1 MTRSEPR
8 GARII
13 RRYGNRKLYDP
24 SARRYVTLAELSQLV
39 ARGHDVRVLDQK
51 DGSDLTNLTLA
62 QALLE
67 TVRDGA
73 SRIPREALRQ
83 LIRITAG
90 PAPARGEWPG
100 PADAARRARHETERL
115 VARLLGAGRLTL
127 DDAVALRHGL
137 SEIVERLVDEARTGV
152 ETRLRG
158 LLSRGEKAAERSLGA
173 LRGRLESYIEE
184 PAGKGTP
191 ARKPRTAARRKPR
204 RTQR

>member
-1 MTRSEPR
+1 VTRSEPR
-8 GARII
+8 DARII

-24 SARRYVTLAELSQLV
+24 ASRRYVTLAELSRLV
-39 ARGHDVRVLDQK
+39 ARGHEVRVLDQK
-51 DGSDLTNLTLA
+51 DGADLTNLTLA

-90 PAPARGEWPG
+90 PATPSREWPG
-100 PADAARRARHETERL
+100 PEDAARRARKETERL

-137 SEIVERLVDEARTGV
+137 SEIVERLVHEARTGV
-152 ETRLRG
+152 EARLRG
-158 LLSRGEKAAERSLGA
+158 LLSRGGAAAGRSLGA
-173 LRGRLESYIEE
+173 LRGRLESYID
-184 PAGKGTP
+184 TP
-191 ARKPRTAARRKPR
+191 ARKPRSARRRKPR
-204 RTQR
+204 RARR

>member
-137 SEIVERLVDEARTGV
+137 SEIVERIVDEARTGV
-152 ETRLRG
+152 EARLRG
-158 LLSRGEKAAERSLGA
+158 LLSRGGAAAERSLGA
-173 LRGRLESYIEE
+173 LRGRLESYIDKPK
-184 PAGKGTP
+184 PAH
-191 ARKPRTAARRKPR
+191 RTRSAGRRKPR
-204 RTQR
+204 RSRR